1 MPAVNCVI
9 LHILNTVHL
18 YKFWASEIAQG
29 VKALATKPGDL
40 SLIPETHKVGGN
52 QLLQVF
58 LWLSHI

>member
-29 VKALATKPGDL
+29 VKALATKPEDL
-40 SLIPETHKVGGN
+40 IAIPGLCMVEEETR
-52 QLLQVF
+52 LL
-58 LWLSHI
+58 